1 MQCACFMIT
10 TMALAHEATELLQRL
25 IRFNTVNPPGN
36 ERPAQEMLRS
46 LLEAAGFECEL
57 LGATQERPNLIARL
71 PGRAEGKRLCYLSH
85 VDTVLADA
93 SEWSVDPW
101 SGEIKDG
108 FVWGRGALDMKGQ
121 VACEVAAASSLGRS
135 GWRPE
140 RGELLVVVTCDEEA
154 GATYGAQ
161 WLCDNVP
168 DKVRCDMVVNEG
180 AGEVLDFE
188 GRRMYTLCIGEKGV
202 FRFRLSTEGRAGH
215 ASMPGIGDNALLRM
229 VEVLSRLDGRQ
240 PPFDP
245 YPAGVASLQ
254 ALTGGQVEDV
264 ASALARVRAVEPRL
278 GDQFESMMRVTLA
291 PTMIRAS
298 EKENVIPSRCTV
310 RVDCRVPPG
319 IGESHVRHRVEELLG
334 SEAEGGY
341 TLEFSEEVI
350 GNSSPAES
358 SLAGFF
364 QDFIAKTDAGA
375 QLLPLVLTG
384 FTDSHW
390 FRKAFPEC
398 VAYGFF
404 PQRAM
409 SRWDT
414 MPLIHAPDER
424 IAIDDIE
431 FASRF
436 FSELAP
442 AVLH

>member
-1 MQCACFMIT
+1 MIRA
-10 TMALAHEATELLQRL
+10 MALAHEATELLQRL

-46 LLEAAGFECEL
+46 ELEAAGFECEL
-57 LGATQERPNLIARL
+57 VGATAERPNLIARL
-71 PGRAEGKRLCYLSH
+71 RGKAEGKRLCYLSH

-121 VACEVAAASSLGRS
+121 VACEVAAACSLGRS

-168 DKVRCDMVVNEG
+168 EKVRCDMVVNEG

-188 GRRMYTLCIGEKGV
+188 GRRMYTLCVGEKGV

-245 YPAGVASLQ
+245 YPAGVASLEV
-254 ALTGGQVEDV
+254 LTGEQVADV
-264 ASALARVRAVEPRL
+264 SSALARVRAVEPRL
-278 GDQFESMMRVTLA
+278 ADQFESMMRVTIA

-319 IGESHVRHRVEELLG
+319 MGEEHVRGRVEELLG
-334 SEAEGGY
+334 SEAAGGY
-341 TLEFSEEVI
+341 TLEFSDEVV

-358 SLAGFF
+358 DLAGFLR
-364 QDFIAKTDAGA
+364 DFVGNSDPGA

-404 PQRAM
+404 PQRTM

-424 IAIDDIE
+424 IAIDDIS
-431 FASRF
+431 FASGF

>member
-1 MQCACFMIT
+1 MIWA
-10 TMALAHEATELLQRL
+10 MALAQEATELLQRL
-25 IRFNTVNPPGN
+25 IRLNTVNPPGN
-36 ERPAQEMLRS
+36 ERVAQELLRS
-46 LLEAAGFECEL
+46 ELEAAGFDCEL
-57 LGATQERPNLIARL
+57 VGATDERPNLIARL
-71 PGRAEGKRLCYLSH
+71 RGRAGGKRLCYLSH

-101 SGEIKDG
+101 SGELKDE

-121 VACEVAAASSLGRS
+121 VACEVAAACNLARS

-161 WLCDNVP
+161 WLCEQVP

-202 FRFRLSTEGRAGH
+202 FRFKLVTHGRAGH

-240 PPFDP
+240 PPFDA
-245 YPAGVASLQ
+245 YPAGVACLE
-254 ALTGGQVEDV
+254 ALSGHAVEDV
-264 ASALARVRAVEPRL
+264 PAVLADLRQAEPRL
-278 GDQFESMMRVTLA
+278 ADQFESMMRVTLA

-298 EKENVIPSRCTV
+298 EKENVIPSQCTV

-319 IGESHVRHRVEELLG
+319 MGGEHVRQRIEELLG
-334 SEAEGGY
+334 PEGVGGY
-341 TLEFSEEVI
+341 TLEFSEDVV
-350 GNSSPAES
+350 GNTSPPDSA
-358 SLAGFF
+358 LAGHLR
-364 QDFIAKTDAGA
+364 DFVGRADPGA

-398 VAYGFF
+398 IAYGFF
-404 PQRAM
+404 PQRVM
-409 SRWDT
+409 SRWET

-424 IAIDDIE
+424 IAVDDID
-431 FASRF
+431 FAARF
-436 FSELAP
+436 FHELAP
-442 AVLH
+442 AVLR

>member
-1 MQCACFMIT
+1 
-10 TMALAHEATELLQRL
+10 MALAHDATDLLQRL
-25 IRFNTVNPPGN
+25 IRLNTVNPPGN
-36 ERPAQEMLRS
+36 ERVAQEMLRS
-46 LLEAAGFECEL
+46 ELEAAGFECEL
-57 LGATQERPNLIARL
+57 VGMTEERPNLIARL
-71 PGRAEGKRLCYLSH
+71 RGAGDGKRLCYLSH
-85 VDTVLADA
+85 VDTVLADPA
-93 SEWSVDPW
+93 EWSVDPW
-101 SGEIKDG
+101 SGALKDG
-108 FVWGRGALDMKGQ
+108 YVWGRGALDMKGQ
-121 VACEVAAASSLGRS
+121 VACEVAAACSLGHA

-161 WLCDNVP
+161 WLCEHVP
-168 DKVRCDMVVNEG
+168 EKVRCDMVVNEG
-180 AGEVLDFE
+180 AGEVLEFG

-202 FRFRLSTEGRAGH
+202 FRFKLTTHGRAGH

-229 VEVLSRLDGRQ
+229 VDVLGRLDGRQ
-240 PPFDP
+240 PPFDS
-245 YPAGVASLQ
+245 YPVGVACLE
-254 ALTGGQVEDV
+254 ALTGAAVEDV
-264 ASALARVRAVEPRL
+264 SAALANMREVEPRL
-278 GDQFESMMRVTLA
+278 ADQFESMMRVTIA

-319 IGESHVRHRVEELLG
+319 MAQEHVRRRVEDLLG
-334 SEAEGGY
+334 PADDGDY
-341 TLEFSEEVI
+341 TLEFSEDVI
-350 GNSSPAES
+350 GNSSPPES
-358 SLAGFF
+358 ELVEHLREYVSRA
-364 QDFIAKTDAGA
+364 DPGA
-375 QLLPLVLTG
+375 ALLPLVLTG

-414 MPLIHAPDER
+414 TPLIHAPDER
-424 IAIDDIE
+424 IAVDDIE

-442 AVLH
+442 AILR